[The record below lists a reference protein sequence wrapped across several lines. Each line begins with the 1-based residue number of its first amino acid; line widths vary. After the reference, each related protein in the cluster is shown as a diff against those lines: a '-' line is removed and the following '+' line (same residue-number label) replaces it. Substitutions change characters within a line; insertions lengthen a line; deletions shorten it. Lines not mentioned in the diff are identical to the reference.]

1 MALLMLPYAQTYNGG
16 LIMAR
21 IPRWLTFETRQM
33 REKREAMYRRRL
45 YPFGQEQQDWEIAII
60 KELWPDF
67 KDIRT
72 LQYEVLILKEA
83 LYESKYP
90 DIDEVEVPSREM
102 AIATWE
108 KAHRIDRAITKADE
122 KIIKALAILET
133 DSQSFDELP
142 TAAAVRE
149 YMDSLS

>member
-1 MALLMLPYAQTYNGG
+1 M
-16 LIMAR
+16 
-21 IPRWLTFETRQM
+21 
-33 REKREAMYRRRL
+33 K
-45 YPFGQEQQDWEIAII
+45 
-60 KELWPDF
+60 
-67 KDIRT
+67 
-72 LQYEVLILKEA
+72 VSIL
-83 LYESKYP
+83 
-90 DIDEVEVPSREM
+90 PSREM

>member
-1 MALLMLPYAQTYNGG
+1 
-16 LIMAR
+16 MAR

-45 YPFGQEQQDWEIAII
+45 YPYGQEQQDWEIAML
-60 KELWPDF
+60 KKLWPDK

-72 LQYEVLILKEA
+72 LQYELLILREA

-90 DIDEVEVPSREM
+90 DIDEIEVPSREM
-102 AIATWE
+102 AIAAWE
-108 KAHRIDRAITKADE
+108 KARRIDRAITKADE
-122 KIIKALAILET
+122 RIIKALAILET

-142 TAAAVRE
+142 DAAAVME
-149 YMDSLS
+149 LMDKLS